1 MNISDM
7 ILLAFANLFRT
18 KLRTALTVLGVI
30 IGIAALSSMVSL
42 GIGMQ
47 KNLTD
52 AFIENDLFTSYRVT
66 TKNIDLEQISSGNFE
81 NIKDLLDKPQT
92 ALTDSI
98 IEIINNI
105 EGVQYAFADIQ
116 FPVQVVLEGYNTKI
130 NAQGLPATSGQYK
143 PYTNLLAGSF
153 FQTNDEKTV
162 VVKWETLRKMGL
174 VPRDK
179 DNPVVFSREDSL
191 KGFQVIDPDSI
202 IGKELVIKSKTLNPL
217 SLAISTMS
225 GKLPDEKTAFREV
238 ETRLLICGILKK
250 SNSFVDQRFRGGI
263 YIPLETA
270 GDIPKLG
277 FSSIW
282 DLFDEGKEDSYGSV
296 YVRAKNIQDME
307 TIRRDIEA
315 LGLHTFSIADQLEE
329 IKRTFLIIDSLFG
342 AIGSVALII
351 AALGIIN
358 TMLMSILERTREI
371 GIMKAIG
378 GSEREIKF
386 IFFVE
391 AGFIGFIGAIFGL
404 VLGWLVTR
412 VANIIL
418 NAQFPEEEIPVELFY
433 FPWWLLAGA
442 TAFSILIS
450 LAAGLYPAIRAAR
463 IDPVKALRHD

>member
-7 ILLAFANLFRT
+7 ILLAIANLFRT
-18 KLRTALTVLGVI
+18 KLRTTLTLLGVV
-30 IGIAALSSMVSL
+30 IGIGALSSMVSL
-42 GIGMQ
+42 GTGMQ

-52 AFIENDLFTSYRVT
+52 AFLENDLFTSYRVT
-66 TKNIDLEQISSGNFE
+66 TKNIDLEQISGGNFE
-81 NIKDLLDKPQT
+81 NMEDLLDKPQT
-92 ALTDSI
+92 PLTDSI
-98 IEIINNI
+98 IKIISNI

-116 FPVQVVLEGYNTKI
+116 FPVQLSLEGYDIKL

-143 PYTNLLAGSF
+143 PYTNLLAGTF
-153 FQTNDEKTV
+153 FQTDNEKSV
-162 VVKWETLRKMGL
+162 VVKWETFRKMGL

-191 KGFQVIDPDSI
+191 KGFKVVDPDSLL
-202 IGKELVIKSKTLNPL
+202 GKKLVIKSKTLNPL
-217 SLAISTMS
+217 SLAISTMG
-225 GKLPDEKTAFREV
+225 GKIPDEKTAFREV
-238 ETRLLICGILKK
+238 ETRLRICGILKK
-250 SNSFVDQRFRGGI
+250 SGSFAGQQFRGGI

-270 GDIPKLG
+270 DNIPKLG

-282 DLFDEGKEDSYGSV
+282 DLFDEGEEDSYASV
-296 YVRAKNIQDME
+296 YVRAQGIQDME
-307 TIRRDIEA
+307 IIRKQIEA

-329 IKRTFLIIDSLFG
+329 IKKTFLIIDSLFG

-404 VLGWLVTR
+404 GLGWLVTR
-412 VANIIL
+412 VANVIL
-418 NAQFPEEEIPVELFY
+418 NARFPDEGIPVELFY

-442 TAFSILIS
+442 TAFSIFIS

>member
-7 ILLAFANLFRT
+7 IFLAIANLFRT
-18 KLRTALTVLGVI
+18 KLRTTLTLLGVV
-30 IGIAALSSMVSL
+30 IGIGALSSMVSL

-52 AFIENDLFTSYRVT
+52 AFLENDLFTSYTVT
-66 TKNIDLEQISSGNFE
+66 AKSIDLEQISSGNFE
-81 NIKDLLDKPQT
+81 NIEDLLDKPQIP
-92 ALTDSI
+92 LTDSI
-98 IEIINNI
+98 IEIITNI
-105 EGVQYAFADIQ
+105 EGVQYAFAEIQ
-116 FPVQVVLEGYNTKI
+116 FPVQISLEGNDIKLS
-130 NAQGLPATSGQYK
+130 AQGLPATSGQYK
-143 PYTNLLAGSF
+143 PYTRLLAGNF
-153 FQTNDEKTV
+153 FQTDDERSV
-162 VVKWETLRKMGL
+162 VVKWETFRKMGL
-174 VPRDK
+174 VPRDE

-191 KGFQVIDPDSI
+191 KGFQIVDPDSLL
-202 IGKELVIKSKTLNPL
+202 GKELVIKSKTLNPL
-217 SLAISTMS
+217 SLAINTMS
-225 GKLPDEKTAFREV
+225 GKVPDEKTAFREV
-238 ETRLLICGILKK
+238 ETRLPICGILKR
-250 SNSFVDQRFRGGI
+250 SNSFSDQRFRGGI

-270 GDIPKLG
+270 NSIPKLG

-282 DLFDEGKEDSYGSV
+282 DLFDEAEEDSYGSV

-307 TIRRDIEA
+307 AIGKEIEA

-329 IKRTFLIIDSLFG
+329 IKKTFLIIDALFG

-404 VLGWLVTR
+404 GLGWLVTR
-412 VANIIL
+412 IANIIL
-418 NAQFPEEEIPVELFY
+418 NAQFPAEELPVDLFY